1 MNNKTRANQIDV
13 AVGAN
18 LRRVRSLRQMS
29 QEALATQLGITFQQ
43 VQKYE
48 KGVNRISASKLV
60 LIAEALDC
68 DLSSLFAGIADER
81 HDEPIPVL
89 SARAVRLA
97 ALYDRLPDKTAR
109 DAIFKLALT
118 MGGVETEGT
127 DQ

>member
-1 MNNKTRANQIDV
+1 MNDKTRANQIDV

-97 ALYDRLPDKTAR
+97 ALYDRLPDETAR

>member
-1 MNNKTRANQIDV
+1 MNDKTRANQIDV

-68 DLSSLFAGIADER
+68 DLSSLFAGIGDER

-97 ALYDRLPDKTAR
+97 ALYDRLPDETAR

-118 MGGVETEGT
+118 MGSGKTEGT

>member
-1 MNNKTRANQIDV
+1 MNDKTRANQIDV

-18 LRRVRSLRQMS
+18 LRRVRSLRLMS

-97 ALYDRLPDKTAR
+97 ALYDRLPDETAR